1 MELKHYKDIKKL
13 IQKLKINVT
22 SFLNIDINKLI
33 YLFMHP
39 NKIELFNLLFSIN
52 EDDDSSSTF
61 NYYFDG
67 VFPTVTVF

>member
-1 MELKHYKDIKKL
+1 
-13 IQKLKINVT
+13 
-22 SFLNIDINKLI
+22 
-33 YLFMHP
+33 MHP